1 VLVFVALGEHAAQV
15 ARRQRAQLAVAQERF
30 LAPAHVEEH
39 VEAHGRLQSRAVVVG
54 RRHRVPEAVEQ
65 VVERAVEDG
74 EQDVL
79 LGREVV
85 VEAGRLHPQ
94 PAGERPHR
102 AAVIAA
108 RAKERG
114 RRAQDAR
121 GGGPFRSGGDEGGAH
136 TYLTFV
142 RHAIHG
148 GPTVKAARG
157 GRRDPLRC
165 RRSNAAAGG
174 RSWRCWR

>member
-1 VLVFVALGEHAAQV
+1 
-15 ARRQRAQLAVAQERF
+15 
-30 LAPAHVEEH
+30 
-39 VEAHGRLQSRAVVVG
+39 
-54 RRHRVPEAVEQ
+54 
-65 VVERAVEDG
+65 
-74 EQDVL
+74 
-79 LGREVV
+79 V
-85 VEAGRLHPQ
+85 VEAGWLQPQ

-148 GPTVKAARG
+148 GPAVKAARG

-165 RRSNAAAGG
+165 GAIERRGGRTILAGG
-174 RSWRCWR
+174 GGEGGPPRGVDVPRGGGGRRGWAGP

>member
-1 VLVFVALGEHAAQV
+1 MDSG
-15 ARRQRAQLAVAQERF
+15 ARRPPSENHVATPVHMVRMAMAASFTAAPWKPPARTPAARRPRA
-30 LAPAHVEEH
+30 
-39 VEAHGRLQSRAVVVG
+39 
-54 RRHRVPEAVEQ
+54 
-65 VVERAVEDG
+65 
-74 EQDVL
+74 
-79 LGREVV
+79 
-85 VEAGRLHPQ
+85 AGQ
-94 PAGERPHR
+94 RPHR

-108 RAKERG
+108 RAEERG
-114 RRAQDAR
+114 RRAEDAR

-165 RRSNAAAGG
+165 GRSNAAAGG
-174 RSWRCWR
+174 RSWRC

>member
-1 VLVFVALGEHAAQV
+1 GEGVA
-15 ARRQRAQLAVAQERF
+15 
-30 LAPAHVEEH
+30 
-39 VEAHGRLQSRAVVVG
+39 
-54 RRHRVPEAVEQ
+54 EAVEEG
-65 VVERAVEDG
+65 VERAVEDG

-85 VEAGRLHPQ
+85 VETGWLHPQ

-148 GPTVKAARG
+148 GPAVKAAPR
-157 GRRDPLRC
+157 GRRPPFPFRAIQPPP
-165 RRSNAAAGG
+165 R
-174 RSWRCWR
+174 